1 MKGMAAA
8 PDNQPDPT
16 HISVAIPDALVD
28 EIAQRVAARASD
40 SYASEPWITLPD
52 AAEHMACPESRIY
65 KLVRQK
71 VLPHEKE
78 GGRLLFRRS
87 QLDSYICAGGA
98 TLEKYPGLKERLS

>member
-1 MKGMAAA
+1 MAATPNTESDA
-8 PDNQPDPT
+8 T
-16 HISVAIPDALVD
+16 HVSFAIPEALVD
-28 EIAQRVAARASD
+28 EIARRVTERS
-40 SYASEPWITLPD
+40 SNNYAGESWITVSE

-98 TLEKYPGLKERLS
+98 TLEKYPGLRERLS

>member
-1 MKGMAAA
+1 MAATPNTE
-8 PDNQPDPT
+8 PDTT
-16 HISVAIPDALVD
+16 HVSFAIPEALVD
-28 EIAQRVAARASD
+28 EIARRVTERS
-40 SYASEPWITLPD
+40 SNNCASEPWITLPE

-98 TLEKYPGLKERLS
+98 TLEKYPGLRGRLS